1 VKDEMTFASAA
12 ERIGRKQSKYES
24 ILSDALAS
32 GDRFAKNSA
41 ELMLDRVNRYKE
53 ELFQTQEAMKAE
65 MGIGEPQTMA
75 YGGYAKKMA
84 MGGPPYRTPTSPM
97 EVSYDDP
104 RSTGFSVPI
113 VGTSPPGQS
122 LQRFTPRFSQPENN
136 RGSFQVAPNA
146 VTSVPGLRAPGFEA
160 SGYQNPAYEAATLL
174 PETGRY
180 SSPGSLNRMPELSFP
195 APSMEIGAKR
205 SVEPFGPTVY
215 GAPSSS
221 SKWSS
226 QDKMVASG
234 AATSVASSLMSAYA
248 ASRMK
253 GPRRPITT
261 EAPRINTTV
270 DINPQLNEL
279 NQGTM
284 AFERALTR
292 SGMPGTQGMAL
303 SRRNAADR
311 MKAGLYQSKQQ
322 GEQQL
327 QNQQA
332 MLTYQNQGAN
342 ASAMNAYQEAERNFG
357 NERLAYMNRA
367 GAEAL
372 GTVQLALRDKA
383 MMDLDREKAQILK
396 TGYNS
401 AVVSELATTTLM
413 SDNFDPTELQFNHS
427 PQDIKRALERLKG
440 LNLPRYQELQRKY
453 PQLFN

>member
-12 ERIGRKQSKYES
+12 ERIGRKQAKYES

-53 ELFQTQEAMKAE
+53 ELFQIQEAMKAE

-97 EVSYDDP
+97 EIDYAP
-104 RSTGFSVPI
+104 YIRNM
-113 VGTSPPGQS
+113 VGTTGNAQPLRG
-122 LQRFTPRFSQPENN
+122 FTPTLNRTSERETGIMNIPQMSSIRINSFDRPEI
-136 RGSFQVAPNA
+136 SPVPYSAP
-146 VTSVPGLRAPGFEA
+146 TK
-160 SGYQNPAYEAATLL
+160 AATS
-174 PETGRY
+174 TAT
-180 SSPGSLNRMPELSFP
+180 STATSPATTAP
-195 APSMEIGAKR
+195 AP
-205 SVEPFGPTVY
+205 
-215 GAPSSS
+215 
-221 SKWSS
+221 WSS
-226 QDKMVASG
+226 QDKMVAAG
-234 AATSVASSLMSAYA
+234 AASSVASSLMSAYA

-253 GPRRPITT
+253 GPRRPIMMET
-261 EAPRINTTV
+261 PRINTTV

-279 NQGTM
+279 NQSTM

-311 MKAGLYQSKQQ
+311 MRASLYQSKQQ

-332 MLTYQNQGAN
+332 MLAYQNQGAN
-342 ASAMNAYQEAERNFG
+342 VGAMNAFQEAERNFT

-372 GTVQLALRDKA
+372 GSVQLALRDKA

-396 TGYNS
+396 TGYNTN
-401 AVVSELATTTLM
+401 VVSELATTTLM
-413 SDNFDPTELQFNHS
+413 SDNFDPTDLQFKHS
-427 PQDIKRALERLKG
+427 PEEIKKALERLKG

>member
-1 VKDEMTFASAA
+1 MTFASAA
-12 ERIGRKQSKYES
+12 ERIGRKQSKYET

-84 MGGPPYRTPTSPM
+84 LGGPPYNTPTSPMEVDFNRPLGSAPYRTPTSPM
-97 EVSYDDP
+97 EVEYTDP
-104 RSTGFSVPI
+104 LALSFSEPVVGAPFTKNM
-113 VGTSPPGQS
+113 VGTPSNVKPLQS
-122 LQRFTPRFSQPENN
+122 FTPALRQEP
-136 RGSFQVAPNA
+136 GSMMA
-146 VTSVPGLRAPGFEA
+146 L
-160 SGYQNPAYEAATLL
+160 
-174 PETGRY
+174 ETGTA
-180 SSPGSLNRMPELSFP
+180 PVVPPTPP
-195 APSMEIGAKR
+195 ASTA
-205 SVEPFGPTVY
+205 
-215 GAPSSS
+215 
-221 SKWSS
+221 WST
-226 QDKMVASG
+226 QDKMVAAG

-253 GPRRPITT
+253 GPRRPITM

-279 NQGTM
+279 NQGTL

-311 MKAGLYQSKQQ
+311 MRAGLYQSKQQ

-332 MLTYQNQGAN
+332 MLTYQTQGAN

-427 PQDIKRALERLKG
+427 PQDIKRALERIKG

>member
-1 VKDEMTFASAA
+1 M
-12 ERIGRKQSKYES
+12 
-24 ILSDALAS
+24 
-32 GDRFAKNSA
+32 
-41 ELMLDRVNRYKE
+41 
-53 ELFQTQEAMKAE
+53 
-65 MGIGEPQTMA
+65 
-75 YGGYAKKMA
+75 
-84 MGGPPYRTPTSPM
+84 
-97 EVSYDDP
+97 
-104 RSTGFSVPI
+104 
-113 VGTSPPGQS
+113 
-122 LQRFTPRFSQPENN
+122 
-136 RGSFQVAPNA
+136 
-146 VTSVPGLRAPGFEA
+146 
-160 SGYQNPAYEAATLL
+160 
-174 PETGRY
+174 
-180 SSPGSLNRMPELSFP
+180 
-195 APSMEIGAKR
+195 
-205 SVEPFGPTVY
+205 
-215 GAPSSS
+215 
-221 SKWSS
+221 
-226 QDKMVASG
+226 
-234 AATSVASSLMSAYA
+234 
-248 ASRMK
+248 
-253 GPRRPITT
+253 

-279 NQGTM
+279 NQGTL

-311 MKAGLYQSKQQ
+311 MRAGLYQSKQQ

-332 MLTYQNQGAN
+332 MLTYQTQGAN

-427 PQDIKRALERLKG
+427 PQDIKRALERIKG